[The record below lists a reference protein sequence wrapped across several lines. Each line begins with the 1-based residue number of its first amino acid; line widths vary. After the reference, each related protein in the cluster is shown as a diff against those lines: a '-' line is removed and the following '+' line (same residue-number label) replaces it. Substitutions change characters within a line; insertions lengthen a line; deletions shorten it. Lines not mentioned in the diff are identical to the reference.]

1 MTGASVGQGVW
12 PGVESAMHST
22 ASDTQMERCGTQREG
37 GEDMAE
43 QDRRVTRRI
52 GPLDI
57 AWPRSI
63 GYYGGIGL
71 AVAAGMVGAPV
82 ALSVA
87 AIPLLKMLNRPT
99 VSWAT
104 GFVAPVRD
112 GAAKPVGGDA
122 EATIQLTTLNAPVG
136 RQRGLAPRSRPA
148 PHPAARAWCDESRR
162 LGLDRRA
169 LVLGL
174 AGASNGRRTGR

>member
-1 MTGASVGQGVW
+1 
-12 PGVESAMHST
+12 
-22 ASDTQMERCGTQREG
+22 
-37 GEDMAE
+37 MAE

-87 AIPLLKMLNRPT
+87 AIPFLKVLNRPT
-99 VSWAT
+99 ASWAT
-104 GFVAPVRD
+104 GFVAQVRD
-112 GAAKPVGGDA
+112 GAAKLVGGDGA
-122 EATIQLTTLNAPVG
+122 ATIQLTMPNAPVG
-136 RQRGLAPRSRPA
+136 RQWGPTPRSRPA
-148 PHPAARAWCDESRR
+148 AHHALAAGYDESRR
-162 LGLDRRA
+162 PRLDRRA
-169 LVLGL
+169 PVLGL
-174 AGASNGRRTGR
+174 AGASNARRTGR

>member
-1 MTGASVGQGVW
+1 
-12 PGVESAMHST
+12 
-22 ASDTQMERCGTQREG
+22 
-37 GEDMAE
+37 MAE

-52 GPLDI
+52 GPLDS

-71 AVAAGMVGAPV
+71 AVAAGMFGVPV

-87 AIPLLKMLNRPT
+87 AIPFLKVLNRPT

-104 GFVAPVRD
+104 GFVAQVID
-112 GAAKPVGGDA
+112 GAAKPVGGDG

-148 PHPAARAWCDESRR
+148 PHPAARAWRDESRR
-162 LGLDRRA
+162 PRLDRRA
-169 LVLGL
+169 PVLGL